1 MSSLPFLLPGL
12 DIVVELR
19 RAPTARRL
27 TLRVRS
33 AHRDAVLT
41 VPSRTSLGTAR
52 AFAERHVDWLRE
64 RLARLPEP
72 VPFVDGALIPVRGTS
87 HRVVAKTAGRGLT
100 RAVKDPAGK
109 PTIVVAGPPEH
120 LARRVTD
127 FLKREAR
134 RDLEAAVAKHA
145 ATLRVNPG
153 KIRLGDA
160 TSRWGSCSPRGG
172 LAFSWRLIL
181 APPHVLDY
189 LAAHEVAH
197 RREMNHGP
205 RFWATVARLR
215 PDYEISEAWLR
226 AHGAGLHRY
235 GATAT

>member
-1 MSSLPFLLPGL
+1 MPSLPFVLPGL
-12 DIVVELR
+12 DIVVEVR

-41 VPSRTSLGTAR
+41 VPARTSLGAAR

-72 VPFVDGALIPVRGTS
+72 VPFVDGALVPLRGTP
-87 HRVVAKTAGRGLT
+87 HRVVAKPAGRGLA
-100 RAVKDPAGK
+100 RAVADPDGE
-109 PTIVVAGPPEH
+109 PTIIVAGPPEH
-120 LARRVTD
+120 LSRRLTD

-134 RDLEAAVAKHA
+134 RDLEAAVVMHA
-145 ATLRVNPG
+145 ATLDVSPG
-153 KIRLGDA
+153 RIRLGDA

-215 PDYEISEAWLR
+215 PDYELSEAWLR

-235 GATAT
+235 GAEA